1 MKKSI
6 NFSEFKK
13 KVEKGSIASV
23 YLFLDKEEFIKK
35 EALNCLIQ
43 KLISPGLETF
53 DLNYVDPQETEISDI
68 INIASTFP
76 VGSPTRLV
84 IIKELKKFELS
95 QRNQLADFLPKIPKT
110 TCLVLLASELSEKEK
125 LYQAITNSGLVVQFS
140 ELRKDTL
147 TKWITEQFATHK
159 KKIDADAIAY
169 LEESGLNNL
178 NFLSK
183 EIEKIVAYVGEN
195 ERVTKADVEKVT
207 AGGERWNVY
216 QLIDQILK
224 KDTSQALSTLE
235 EILLWGEAPSRIN
248 YALSDHFMGLLRTKS
263 YPQKDWSGLAEYVG
277 LDPRR
282 GFLVQKYSQQVR
294 NFSSSQLEKALQLL
308 YQSELNL
315 RSNLS
320 APKIILDVLV
330 YNLSHL

>member
-13 KVEKGSIASV
+13 KIEKGSGASV
-23 YLFLDKEEFIKK
+23 YLFLGAEEFTKK
-35 EALNCLIQ
+35 EALNLLIQ

-53 DLNYVDPQETEISDI
+53 DLNYLDPQEVEISEI

-76 VGSPTRLV
+76 AGSPTRLLIV
-84 IIKELKKFELS
+84 KEIKKFELS

-110 TCLVLLASELSEKEK
+110 TCLVMLASELSEKEK
-125 LYQAITNSGLVVQFS
+125 LYQAISNSGLIVQFG

-147 TKWITEQFATHK
+147 TKWITEQFDTHK

-169 LEESGLNNL
+169 LAESEGNDLNS
-178 NFLSK
+178 LSK
-183 EIEKIVAYVGEN
+183 EIEKIAAYVGEN
-195 ERVTKADVEKVT
+195 EGVTKADIEKVT
-207 AGGERWNVY
+207 AGGQRWNVY
-216 QLIDQILK
+216 QLIDQILQK
-224 KDTSQALSTLE
+224 NTSQALNTLE

-263 YPQKDWSGLAEYVG
+263 YPQKDWAGLLEYVG

-282 GFLVQKYSQQVR
+282 SFLVQRYSQQVR
-294 NFSSSQLEKALQLL
+294 NFSSIQLEKAVQLL

-320 APKIILDVLV
+320 SPKIILEVLV
-330 YNLSHL
+330 YNLTHL